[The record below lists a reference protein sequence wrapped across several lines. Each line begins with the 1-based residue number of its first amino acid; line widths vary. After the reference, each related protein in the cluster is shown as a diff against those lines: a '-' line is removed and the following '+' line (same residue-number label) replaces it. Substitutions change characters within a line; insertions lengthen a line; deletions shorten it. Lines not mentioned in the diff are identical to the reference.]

1 MKHLFIIA
9 FALTFGPQALH
20 SQDVSPSVVFNAA
33 GGTYGDGRSY
43 WRFDWS
49 FGEAALVSTFSPSDS
64 SLFLTQGFLQPIVPQ
79 PGLSPYIAFFATGEY
94 YIFPNP
100 TTGRFEVN
108 FSVRQA
114 GRLDLQLTDASGR
127 SLMRK
132 VVRYNGWGHIEKF
145 DLSGM
150 PNGTYFVIATLTPD
164 PTGPNNGTPVARHS
178 GFRIVKIR

>member
-1 MKHLFIIA
+1 MKHLIIIA
-9 FALTFGPQALH
+9 LVLAFGQQPVH
-20 SQDVSPSVVFNAA
+20 SQSVSPDVVFNSA
-33 GGTYGDGRSY
+33 GGTYGEGTAY

-49 FGEAALVSTFSPSDS
+49 FGEAAVVNTISPTDS
-64 SLFLTQGFLQPIVPQ
+64 SLFITQGFLQPITQQ

-108 FSVRQA
+108 FAVRQS
-114 GRLDLQLTDASGR
+114 GRLELQLTDPTGR

-132 VVRYNGWGHIEKF
+132 VIRYNGWGHIEKF

-164 PTGPNNGTPVARHS
+164 PAGPNNETPVARHS